1 MTEDSKARIGL
12 NEALF
17 REVNERIEDLN
28 RGLAAVSDGM
38 MHIVCECGD
47 GECVEQLSVSV
58 SVYER
63 VRSDP
68 THFFV
73 KAGHERPP
81 AEVVIAEGDG
91 YTVVRKQSPAAERV
105 ARDTDPRS

>member
-1 MTEDSKARIGL
+1 VTEDRNVRIGQ

-17 REVNERIEDLN
+17 REVNEHIEDLN
-28 RGLAAVSDGM
+28 RGIAAVSDEM

-47 GECVEQLSVSV
+47 GKCVQQLAVSL

-68 THFFV
+68 THFLV
-73 KAGHERPP
+73 KAGHEKPS
-81 AEVVIAEGDG
+81 AEVVIEKGDG
-91 YTVVRKQSPAAERV
+91 YNVVRKDAPAAESI
-105 ARDTDPRS
+105 ARETDPRS